1 MPRNNP
7 FVKNAFII
15 RPFGKKPVD
24 LLNHKGEKK
33 VGAVYDFDYV
43 EKSLLDPALSVLG
56 ISGRTTIDLM
66 RAGNIREDMFHRL
79 LTADLVL
86 VDLSIH
92 NANVYYELGLR
103 HAFRDKHTFMLRCE
117 GLSNYP
123 FDLQTDRYFTYDQKD
138 PAKSLAKLITALEET
153 IMSERPDSPVYQLLP
168 NLQANDRSRF
178 LLPPREFAEAVE
190 RAKKVESPG
199 DLRLLAVEA
208 EGFIWEIEGLREV
221 GRAQFELNFHWGA
234 RRTWEMLRRHYPNDI
249 EANLV
254 LTRIYQRLF
263 EHSEAAEMQANS
275 SQALDRLRGQR
286 EVARIH
292 RSELLGLLGRQYR
305 IEWIS
310 SWDQLPPEQ
319 LRPQAL
325 SSPLLPQAYEA
336 YAEAFY
342 EDLNNYN
349 AGLNALAMLM
359 MQHELARALP
369 DIWKDLNDA
378 PDTKLDSLSRQV
390 VKLKEAVALSLESE
404 RPRLARERQGK
415 RDFWLELHEASFY
428 CLTSTQRLR
437 VRQEFDE
444 AFRLAPP
451 AWIEA
456 LQEILNVYVKLEVF
470 TENVAIA
477 LDQLQ
482 RARQRQRQR
491 LTVPKPS
498 KAVKKRIILFAGH
511 RVDELTPTNQL
522 RQMRKTPPRFPSGEA
537 SKCKAYEAIRDALK
551 QQGDPSNI
559 LFGMAGGANGG
570 EILFH
575 EACHELGIKTR
586 LYLAGPRDEFV
597 GQFVS
602 LSQTAEDWYERFDAL
617 FHSEKVEEHVQLG
630 DTLELPRW
638 LQLKPH
644 YDIRR
649 RAGLWMLQHA
659 LVNRV
664 LYNAEVVLLA
674 LWNGEELETPGSL
687 DDLMKRAIEKG
698 IKLVTLKSEDVFAD
712 TAPNL

>member
-24 LLNHKGEKK
+24 MLNAKGEKE
-33 VGAVYDFDYV
+33 VGATYDFDQV
-43 EKSLLDPALSVLG
+43 EKALLSPALAQLG
-56 ISGRTTIDLM
+56 ISGRTTIELM

-79 LTADLVL
+79 LTADLVIA
-86 VDLSIH
+86 DLSIH

-117 GLSNYP
+117 GLSTYP
-123 FDLQTDRYFTYDQKD
+123 FDLQTDRYFVYHRED
-138 PAKSLAKLITALEET
+138 PARSLPQLISALEET
-153 IMSERPDSPVYQLLP
+153 IMSERADSPVYQLLP
-168 NLQANDRSRF
+168 NLTANDRSRF
-178 LLPPREFAEAVE
+178 LTPPREFSEAVE

-199 DLRLLAVEA
+199 DLRLLAVES

-234 RRTWEMLRRHYPNDI
+234 RATWEMLRRHYPDDL

-263 EHSEAAEMQANS
+263 EHSEEAEMQAKS
-275 SQALDRLRGQR
+275 SQALERLRSQR
-286 EVARIH
+286 EIARIH
-292 RSELLGLLGRQYR
+292 RSELLALLGRQIR
-305 IEWIS
+305 TEWIS
-310 SWDQLPPEQ
+310 SWDQLPADQ
-319 LRPQAL
+319 LRAQAL
-325 SSPLLPQAYEA
+325 SSPLLVQAYES
-336 YAEAFY
+336 YADAFY

-349 AGLNALAMLM
+349 AGLNALSLLM
-359 MQHELARALP
+359 VQHELARALP
-369 DIWKDLNDA
+369 ETWQELSDA
-378 PDTKLDSLSRQV
+378 PDVMLETLARQV
-390 VKLKEAVALSLESE
+390 AKLKSAVALSLESE

-428 CLTSTQRLR
+428 CLTSTQRMR

-456 LQEILNVYVKLEVF
+456 LTEVLNVYVKLGVF
-470 TENVAIA
+470 TENVNIA
-477 LDQLQ
+477 LEQLQ
-482 RARQRQRQR
+482 RARLRQRTR
-491 LTVPKPS
+491 LTVPKPV
-498 KAVKKRIILFAGH
+498 KAAKKRIILFAGH
-511 RVDELTPTNQL
+511 RVDNLTPTHQL
-522 RQMRKTPPRFPSGEA
+522 KALRRAKVRFPQDKA
-537 SKCKAYEAIRDALK
+537 SLDKATEAIRAAIQ

-575 EACHELGIKTR
+575 EACHALGIKTR

-602 LSQTAEDWYERFDAL
+602 LAQSAGEWYERFDAL
-617 FHSEKVEEHVQLG
+617 YHHEQVEERIQLA

-664 LYNAEVVLLA
+664 LYNAEVVLLV
-674 LWNGEELETPGSL
+674 LWSGEELETPGTL

-698 IKLVTLKSEDVFAD
+698 IKLVVLKSKEVFGE
-712 TAPNL
+712 